1 MLITYPLY
9 SKRIDQLMADC
20 RALQIVLSFFHA
32 DGAGLPVERL
42 QLGLYR
48 VSSNHGLLSVWREVF
63 SCYFSLVFSCGICFF
78 QECLVLMNTCLFYL
92 RQNKGLR
99 PFVHIVVVQKALV
112 PGEIAVTIFIYMES
126 T

>member
-1 MLITYPLY
+1 
-9 SKRIDQLMADC
+9 MADC
-20 RALQIVLSFFHA
+20 RTLQIVLSFFHA

-48 VSSNHGLLSVWREVF
+48 VSSNHGLLSLWREVF
-63 SCYFSLVFSCGICFF
+63 SCCFSSVFSCGICFF

-92 RQNKGLR
+92 RQNKGSR

>member
-9 SKRIDQLMADC
+9 SKRIDQMMADC

-48 VSSNHGLLSVWREVF
+48 VSSNHDLLSLWREVF
-63 SCYFSLVFSCGICFF
+63 SCCFSFVFSCGMCFF

-112 PGEIAVTIFIYMES
+112 PG
-126 T
+126 